1 MDTRFTETLAKLAPI
16 YIDSLAS
23 AGRPIPKNRGTDMK
37 ARYLD
42 CALINWSLGEML
54 PPLSYQSVR
63 CGFCEGGP
71 VYSDGAGCETAILH
85 QSHIQIA
92 VRDPACIIGT
102 FRPSG

>member
-1 MDTRFTETLAKLAPI
+1 
-16 YIDSLAS
+16 
-23 AGRPIPKNRGTDMK
+23 MK